1 VWLEVDP
8 IRMAQ
13 VLSNLLNNAAK
24 YTKNN
29 GYIQIMAEY
38 KNDDVSIHVK
48 DNGIGLS
55 KHMLL
60 HIFDMFTQV
69 DTSFERAH
77 GGMGIGLALVK
88 NLIELHGGSIVAK
101 SNGIGHGSEFI
112 ISLASASATNT
123 PCDLDTKML
132 SPPPGKGKSNRI
144 LIIDD
149 NENAARTMGWVMSLL
164 FGQEVK
170 LAYNGNDA
178 ITEAKRFLPDL
189 ILLDIGLP
197 DMNGYDVCRKIRCE
211 PSLRDTMIVALTGWG
226 EDKHRQ
232 LSKEAGFNHHL
243 VKPVGIDAIEKLLI
257 DLDKAPKQRKRRKE
271 EKK

>member
-1 VWLEVDP
+1 
-8 IRMAQ
+8 
-13 VLSNLLNNAAK
+13 
-24 YTKNN
+24 
-29 GYIQIMAEY
+29 
-38 KNDDVSIHVK
+38 
-48 DNGIGLS
+48 
-55 KHMLL
+55 
-60 HIFDMFTQV
+60 
-69 DTSFERAH
+69 
-77 GGMGIGLALVK
+77 
-88 NLIELHGGSIVAK
+88 
-101 SNGIGHGSEFI
+101 
-112 ISLASASATNT
+112 
-123 PCDLDTKML
+123 ML